1 MKRDIYEFG
10 ENCQLAFNLDR
21 LCAVDVNEDEG
32 KWGLRLFFSGMERS
46 YRLITGTKDVADY
59 LYNDI
64 VNRMK
69 ETKEE

>member
-1 MKRDIYEFG
+1 MKRDIYDCG
-10 ENCQLAFNLDR
+10 KNCQLAFNLDR
-21 LCAVDVNEDEG
+21 LCAVDVNEEEG
-32 KWGLRLFFSGMERS
+32 KWGLRLFFGTDRC
-46 YRLITGTKDVADY
+46 YRLVTGTKDVADY